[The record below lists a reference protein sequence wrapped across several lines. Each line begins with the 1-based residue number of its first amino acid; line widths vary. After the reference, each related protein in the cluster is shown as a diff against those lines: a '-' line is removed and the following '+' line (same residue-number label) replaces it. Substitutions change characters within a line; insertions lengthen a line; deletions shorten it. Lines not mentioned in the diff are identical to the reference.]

1 MKPHLQHL
9 SVKEFEPVS
18 YLIKYWVHDGEQ
30 AWFARAWSIL
40 RKYGLT
46 YFMDDFS
53 KCICL
58 IRGLALARSLRHFS
72 MYYDEGSDPREFS
85 YTLQDFEILEDQ
97 ELAFI
102 AFLGK
107 EDIEDIL
114 MEQYYIVVSTIQNY
128 FENDDV
134 MIYRFYSKSRAP
146 RREQSRYFDEACT
159 LDNLNVFSWIAEGCY
174 YL

>member
-9 SVKEFEPVS
+9 PVTEFDSVS
-18 YLIKYWVHDGEQ
+18 YLIQYWTHDGEK

-58 IRGLALARSLRHFS
+58 MRGLALARSLRHFM
-72 MYYDEGSDPREFS
+72 MYYDEGSDPREFD
-85 YTLQDFEILEDQ
+85 YTLQNLGISENQ
-97 ELAFI
+97 EHAFI
-102 AFLGK
+102 AFLAK

-114 MEQYYIVVSTIQNY
+114 MEQYDIVVSTIRNY
-128 FENDDV
+128 LGDDDV
-134 MIYRFYSKSRAP
+134 SIYRFYTKSRVP
-146 RREQSRYFDEACT
+146 RREQSRFFDEDLSISNMQAYGW
-159 LDNLNVFSWIAEGCY
+159 VAEGCF